1 MSETPA
7 GEGTKTEATKTRRTR
22 RTVKE
27 RINSLLEEVRE
38 LVDKHFDTAKTPSAT
53 RTAVAEG
60 PIVTAIDTPALIA
73 TAAPA
78 RKTKT
83 KTKVAEPAFTE
94 APFTLLEAPV
104 ATEAPKKTQT
114 RKTKTK
120 VAAPPPGSVGGSG
133 ATAAAA
139 APTIT
144 QEEAK
149 KLPSCPGGPKAF
161 NEFVK
166 KYRTEQKEKGREL
179 SYQEALKEAGPVF
192 KVRCQEN
199 GSSAAANEARKA
211 ARREKR
217 RKTQKVAFKSPT
229 PPSAEVPAA
238 AAGGAAIAATA
249 GRVSPP
255 RSLGAV
261 EQAPAPY
268 LNEGLDNSQGMQKI
282 VIEDVPYFM
291 TLADKGLFER
301 TDDGNVG
308 GWVGYL
314 EEGGKIRETNQ
325 PDEA

>member
-1 MSETPA
+1 MSATPA
-7 GEGTKTEATKTRRTR
+7 GEATKTRKTR

-27 RINSLLEEVRE
+27 RIHALLGEVRE
-38 LVDKHFDTAKTPSAT
+38 LVDKHFDSSKAPSVT
-53 RTAVAEG
+53 RTKAAA
-60 PIVTAIDTPALIA
+60 PIVTAINTPALLA
-73 TAAPA
+73 TAGPVQTKTRTTRVEREESKEDEESKEEEYDSGPLPTAAPLKSKA
-78 RKTKT
+78 R
-83 KTKVAEPAFTE
+83 A
-94 APFTLLEAPV
+94 
-104 ATEAPKKTQT
+104 T

-120 VAAPPPGSVGGSG
+120 VPEGSVGGAG
-133 ATAAAA
+133 AAAA
-139 APTIT
+139 AAAPPTIT

-166 KYRTEQKEKGREL
+166 KYREEQKKKGREL

-192 KVRCQEN
+192 KVRCLEN

-217 RKTQKVAFKSPT
+217 RQTQKVAFKSPT
-229 PPSAEVPAA
+229 P
-238 AAGGAAIAATA
+238 AGGAAAAAATA

-255 RSLGAV
+255 RSLARV
-261 EQAPAPY
+261 EEAPAPY

-282 VIEDVPYFM
+282 VLEDVPYFM
-291 TLADKGLFER
+291 TLADKGLFKR

-308 GWVGYL
+308 EWVGYL

>member
-1 MSETPA
+1 MSETPV
-7 GEGTKTEATKTRRTR
+7 GEATKTEATKTRRTR

-38 LVDKHFDTAKTPSAT
+38 LVDKHFDTAKTPSVTRAT
-53 RTAVAEG
+53 VTEG

-73 TAAPA
+73 TE
-78 RKTKT
+78 
-83 KTKVAEPAFTE
+83 V
-94 APFTLLEAPV
+94 
-104 ATEAPKKTQT
+104 PKKTQT

-120 VAAPPPGSVGGSG
+120 TKVAEAPSGSVGGAG
-133 ATAAAA
+133 TAAAA
-139 APTIT
+139 AEPRIT

-149 KLPSCPGGPKAF
+149 RLPSCPGGPKAF

-166 KYRTEQKEKGREL
+166 KYRAEQKEKGREL

-192 KVRCQEN
+192 KLRCREN
-199 GSSAAANEARKA
+199 GSSAAANEERKA

-229 PPSAEVPAA
+229 PEAKAENEVLTEPVTQEEELAA
-238 AAGGAAIAATA
+238 AVTV

-291 TLADKGLFER
+291 TLADKGLFKR

-308 GWVGYL
+308 EWVGYL
-314 EEGGKIRETNQ
+314 EDGGKIRETNQ